1 MKALRNLYFIICILL
16 LLLLNLSIA
25 NTNLDD
31 NELDDIL
38 KSSGYWNI
46 PFNVHI
52 YNNWSETALNYDW
65 CSGSGTWTDPFII
78 ENITIDS
85 QYTGNSISIEYTS
98 DYFKIRNCTFNN
110 AEYGIYLYSVEN
122 GHIFNSSCSNN
133 QESGIFIVNC
143 QNNTIENNYLMDS
156 GDASGRGTGDSGIV
170 CFQSSRNLFINNLF
184 YRNNWAGIEMQSG
197 SSLNL
202 ILNNTFKDNYRGIY
216 IASSSHHNNITKNLI
231 EINSIGIN
239 LLGCNDISI
248 HNNTIIRNNRGIV
261 SPIWVST
268 IIKDCSITNN
278 LIFNNT
284 NESILLNKANNTVI
298 SCNEI
303 STSFENGVHFFLS
316 NHSLVTNNTIID
328 HHNNGILLE
337 ESEYNKISFNNIS
350 KSQIGISIKHSSYNN
365 ITMNRISDCLNCI
378 FQDSNSKDNIIEDNI
393 CIELSSL
400 SIGGFNTHT
409 IISLIFIIVLISIF
423 IVKRKLSDLH
433 LKRDKSKI

>member
-1 MKALRNLYFIICILL
+1 MKTLRNSYFIICVLFFLL
-16 LLLLNLSIA
+16 LDLNIA
-25 NTNLDD
+25 STNLDD
-31 NELDDIL
+31 NEPDDIL
-38 KSSGYWNI
+38 NSSGYWNI
-46 PFNVHI
+46 PFNIHI

-85 QYTGNSISIEYTS
+85 QYAGNSISIEYTS
-98 DYFKIRNCTFNN
+98 NYFKIRNCTFNN

-133 QESGIFIVNC
+133 QESGISIKNC

-156 GDASGRGTGDSGIV
+156 GVASGRGTGDSGIL

-216 IASSSHHNNITKNLI
+216 IASSSHNNNITKNLI

-239 LLGCNDISI
+239 LLGCSNISI
-248 HNNTIIRNNRGIV
+248 HNNTIIRNNWGIV
-261 SPIWVST
+261 SPIWFST

-284 NESILLNKANNTVI
+284 NEGILLNKANNILI
-298 SCNEI
+298 SYNEI
-303 STSFENGVHFFLS
+303 STSVENGVHFFLS
-316 NHSLVTNNTIID
+316 NHSLVINNTIID
-328 HHNNGILLE
+328 NHNSGILLE
-337 ESEYNKISFNNIS
+337 ESESNKISSNNIS
-350 KSQIGISIKHSSYNN
+350 KSQIGISMKHSSYNN
-365 ITMNRISDCLNCI
+365 ITMNYIFDCLNCI
-378 FQDSNSKDNIIEDNI
+378 VQDSTSKENLIEDNI
-393 CIELSSL
+393 CEELNDG
-400 SIGGFNTHT
+400 IGGFNTYVL
-409 IISLIFIIVLISIF
+409 ISLVFIMVFISIF
-423 IVKRKLSDLH
+423 IIQKKKHSR
-433 LKRDKSKI
+433 